1 MYSPAF
7 AHPLEEHNAARF
19 LCIADVEE
27 SIELSQEELPGDS
40 SASLVYAGY
49 PYDPYA

>member
-1 MYSPAF
+1 MRSSAF
-7 AHPLEEHNAARF
+7 AHPLEEYN
-19 LCIADVEE
+19 ADVEE
-27 SIELSQEELPGDS
+27 RIELSQKELPDDC